1 MRRDHCRHR
10 RLLRRTVVPVAV
22 VVALAAFAEGAG
34 ADAAVPTVTGPVP
47 GTPVITTTTF
57 DLASVGYEQAEFFL
71 SGTATAYAPVAPLTP
86 DGEWDVAPVPGSEQ
100 PYTTRIVVYRPSDP
114 DRFSG
119 TAHVEW
125 LNVSGLLD
133 AAPDWNYVHNE
144 LIREGHAW
152 VGVSAQLVG
161 VTDTKAKDP
170 VRYAS
175 LSHPGDSY
183 SYDIFSQAGQAVW
196 ADPAT
201 LGGTAAE
208 HVIAV
213 GESQSASRLV
223 TYVNAVHPLV
233 DVYDGY
239 FIHSRSGPGAPL
251 SQAPLPV
258 VVPPSG
264 TEVRD
269 DLGVPALVFQA
280 ETDVFNSQLLA
291 REPDTPTFRLW
302 EVAGSAHAD
311 TYNLGIGNTDV
322 GDGQGAFALFQ
333 SMLTPPS
340 SVAGG
345 FIQCDRPINAGPAH
359 WVLQAGVHHLTQ
371 WVVAGTPPPIAPR
384 LEVAST
390 SPVVFATDAQGNVL
404 GGIRTP
410 HVDAPV
416 ATLSGLGQPN
426 PPTSPTGGFCRLFG
440 TTVPFTDSE
449 IDALYGNHGRFVSAW
464 SRATQDAV
472 RSGFVLRA
480 DAQDVRRA
488 AVQSDV
494 GR

>member
-1 MRRDHCRHR
+1 MRRDHCRHQMVLR
-10 RLLRRTVVPVAV
+10 RLVVPITV
-22 VVALAAFAEGAG
+22 VVALAVSAADAG
-34 ADAAVPTVTGPVP
+34 ADAAVPTVTGPVA

-57 DLASVGYEQAEFFL
+57 DLGVVGYEQAEFFL

-86 DGEWDVAPVPGSEQ
+86 DGQWDIAPVAGSEQ
-100 PYTTRIVVYRPSDP
+100 PYTTRIVVYRPTDP
-114 DRFSG
+114 ERFSG
-119 TAHVEW
+119 TVHVEW

-133 AAPDWNYVHNE
+133 AAPDWNYMHNE
-144 LIREGHAW
+144 MIREGHAW

-170 VRYAS
+170 VRYES

-183 SYDIFSQAGQAVW
+183 SFDMFSQAGQAIW

-201 LGGTAAE
+201 LGGTAAQ
-208 HVIAV
+208 HVIAI

-233 DVYDGY
+233 DVYDGF

-251 SQAPLPV
+251 SQDPLPA
-258 VVPPSG
+258 VVPPTG

-269 DLGVPALVFQA
+269 DLGVPAIVFQA

-291 REPDTPTFRLW
+291 REPDTPMFRLW

-311 TYNLGIGNTDV
+311 TYNLGIGNTDI
-322 GDGQGAFALFQ
+322 GDGQGAIAQFQ
-333 SMLTPPS
+333 SMITPPS
-340 SVAGG
+340 TVAGG
-345 FIQCDRPINAGPAH
+345 FIQCDLPINAGPAH
-359 WVLQAGVHHLTQ
+359 WVLQAALHHLTR
-371 WVVAGTPPPIAPR
+371 WVADGTPPPIAPR
-384 LEVAST
+384 LQVAST
-390 SPVVFATDAQGNVL
+390 NPVVFATDAQGNVL

-410 HVDAPV
+410 HVDAPI

-440 TTVPFTDSE
+440 TTDPFTKQELDT
-449 IDALYGNHGRFVSAW
+449 LYRTHGRFVAAW
-464 SRATQDAV
+464 NRATNAAV
-472 RSGFVLRA
+472 KAGFLLRS
-480 DAQDVRRA
+480 DAQDLRRA
-488 AVQSDV
+488 ATQSDV
-494 GR
+494 VR